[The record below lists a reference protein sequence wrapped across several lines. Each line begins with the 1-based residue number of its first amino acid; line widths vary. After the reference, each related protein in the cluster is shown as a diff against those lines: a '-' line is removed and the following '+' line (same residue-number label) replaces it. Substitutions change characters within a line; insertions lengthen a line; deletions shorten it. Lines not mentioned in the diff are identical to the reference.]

1 MRWRLRLSSRTTTTF
16 AGTEPSSL
24 SSITAPAAELLALV
38 TPGASLLLALA
49 TAGTGYCSHWLL
61 LALATAGT
69 GYCWHWL
76 LLALATAGTSS
87 PPLRAPALVAAA
99 QGYDR
104 HAADA
109 LEPTGAE
116 GAQLQIILAFQ
127 PLGQLRAHQHRCR
140 PGDVHQTA
148 GQVDRRP
155 QHVAGP
161 GRTLP

>member
-76 LLALATAGTSS
+76 LLALATAGTGYCWHFV
-87 PPLRAPALVAAA
+87 AP
-99 QGYDR
+99 
-104 HAADA
+104 
-109 LEPTGAE
+109 PTGS
-116 GAQLQIILAFQ
+116 
-127 PLGQLRAHQHRCR
+127 R
-140 PGDVHQTA
+140 PGGGGA
-148 GQVDRRP
+148 G
-155 QHVAGP
+155 
-161 GRTLP
+161 L